1 MNALIADV
9 IGEVALVL
17 VVSWLFGLA
26 ARRCGQPIVVGQIVA
41 GILLGPTLL
50 GRLPGH
56 LTGRLFPP
64 AELKV
69 LNVLAQIAVVLFM
82 FVVGTNLTGGQ
93 CKEDAG
99 SWCSSR
105 LAHCSCRWRSDPV

>member
-26 ARRCGQPIVVGQIVA
+26 ARRCGQPIVVGQTGA
-41 GILLGPTLL
+41 GILRGPTLP

-56 LTGRLFPP
+56 LTSRIFPP

-82 FVVGTNLTGGQ
+82 FVVGYELDRRSLHGGRRG
-93 CKEDAG
+93 AVRIAAIG
-99 SWCSSR
+99 LVWPAASGPR
-105 LAHCSCRWRSDPV
+105 

>member
-26 ARRCGQPIVVGQIVA
+26 ARRGAQPIVVGQSGA

-56 LTGRLFPP
+56 LTSRIFPP

-82 FVVGTNLTGGQ
+82 FVVGYELDRRSLHGGRRV
-93 CKEDAG
+93 AVLIATTP
-99 SWCSSR
+99 
-105 LAHCSCRWRSDPV
+105 LAMPQAFP